1 MRCCARK
8 KKTYA
13 EMTRMERVMAT
24 PIPNMTYTEAE
35 EMNYFKTPTDENEL
49 HPVMMF
55 WNMQGTIRADQ
66 KITNA
71 DIKDEGLQLIFEEKT
86 EEALVLIQNN
96 FIKNKWANDF

>member
-1 MRCCARK
+1 
-8 KKTYA
+8 
-13 EMTRMERVMAT
+13 MAT

-35 EMNYFKTPTDENEL
+35 EMNYLNAVFMDLGVYFKTPTDENEL